1 MTLNELLAQGR
12 IQRHRA
18 SANEVAHLLGLAE
31 RGAADAGVDAI
42 STDLRFCAAYD
53 AALPLATIPLACA
66 GYRTR
71 GAGHHATTLAAL
83 PIAMGSEVQDAAG
96 FLEVC
101 RTKRNVAQYQRVGST
116 SGNEVQELLCAVTAL
131 RRQVLAWLDEH
142 YPHFLEGSRCDPQGS
157 ADAGG

>member
-18 SANEVAHLLGLAE
+18 SADEVAHLLGLAE

-53 AALPLATIPLACA
+53 AALALATIPLACA

-83 PIAMGSEVQDAAG
+83 PMAIGPEVQDAAD

-101 RTKRNVAQYQRVGST
+101 RTRRNVAQYQRVGST
-116 SGNEVQELLCAVTAL
+116 SESEVQELLCAVTGL
-131 RRQVLAWLDEH
+131 RREVLAWLDEH
-142 YPHFLEGSRCDPQGS
+142 YPHLVGGPRRDPQGN
-157 ADAGG
+157 ADSGG